1 MPEKEGNQ
9 LLSKSDYDYS
19 YLTNCFKIV
28 GNKLVLDLHIPK
40 GTGKEKLIQAEINKS
55 SESTKYNLY
64 NQDKLKNYRL
74 KE

>member
-1 MPEKEGNQ
+1 
-9 LLSKSDYDYS
+9 
-19 YLTNCFKIV
+19 
-28 GNKLVLDLHIPK
+28 VLDLHIPK